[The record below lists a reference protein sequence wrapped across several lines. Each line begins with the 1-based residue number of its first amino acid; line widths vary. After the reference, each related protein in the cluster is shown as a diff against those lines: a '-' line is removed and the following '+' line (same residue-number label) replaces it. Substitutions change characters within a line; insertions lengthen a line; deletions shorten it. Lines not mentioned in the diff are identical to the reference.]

1 MGLEPA
7 DQRLRSDT
15 QLGGA
20 GDGVNIE
27 TDAIRILRELL
38 RLSPAQRS
46 EPEFVDRI
54 RAIVARADARDAED
68 RVDTSCLAQ
77 YRQMLRKLDLP
88 DHLKEK
94 A

>member
-1 MGLEPA
+1 M
-7 DQRLRSDT
+7 
-15 QLGGA
+15 
-20 GDGVNIE
+20 NIE

-77 YRQMLRKLDLP
+77 YHQMLRKLDLP